1 MITEDDVSSGALETD
16 DKDDACEEPEN
27 ANSETKSSRSAHH
40 CVCRCVAHLNNITNM
55 IIITVV
61 TWPIMVTAVSYPP
74 WLYLGILNSP

>member
-1 MITEDDVSSGALETD
+1 MKVITEDDVSNDALETD

-27 ANSETKSSRSAHH
+27 ANSETNSSRSAHH
-40 CVCRCVAHLNNITNM
+40 CVCRGVAHLNN
-55 IIITVV
+55 ITVV